1 MKRKYL
7 LLLVIFCMLISGCSN
22 SNKTKDV
29 KTSGEFNTVALN
41 NNFTVYDNI
50 SNYENTDYILEAKI
64 SKINENDAIEM
75 VIYKD
80 VESAKK
86 VQEKQVEQFSVRKNT
101 GASIDKDKGSN
112 YYKYVMI
119 SNNMYMVSSRID
131 NTLVFCMTSLNN
143 KDSFSKFI
151 DQLGY

>member
-41 NNFTVYDNI
+41 NNFTI
-50 SNYENTDYILEAKI
+50 YENTNYILEAKI
-64 SKINENDAIEM
+64 AKINENDAIEM

-80 VESAKK
+80 VDSAKK